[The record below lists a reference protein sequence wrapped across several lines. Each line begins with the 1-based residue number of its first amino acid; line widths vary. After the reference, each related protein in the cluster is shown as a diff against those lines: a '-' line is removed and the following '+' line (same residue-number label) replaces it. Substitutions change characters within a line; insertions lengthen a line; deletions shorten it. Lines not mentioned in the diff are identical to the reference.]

1 MGEER
6 GAMIDRGV
14 VLKQVRT
21 AARQLSG
28 LGRNLE
34 KECARMN
41 DGLTAIAIALA
52 VVVVLTAAVKM
63 PVLLDTGNGDT
74 AQMQDED

>member
-1 MGEER
+1 
-6 GAMIDRGV
+6 MIDRIAV
-14 VLKQVRT
+14 RKQVRT
-21 AARQLSG
+21 VAKQLSG

-41 DGLTAIAIALA
+41 EGLTAIAIALA

-63 PVLLDTGNGDT
+63 PVLLDTGTGDT
-74 AQMQDED
+74 TQLQDED

>member
-1 MGEER
+1 
-6 GAMIDRGV
+6 MIDRSV
-14 VLKQVRT
+14 VRKQVRT
-21 AARQLSG
+21 AAKQLSG

-63 PVLLDTGNGDT
+63 PILLDTGDNDT
-74 AQMQDED
+74 TLVQDQD